1 MFEENDT
8 LRHTTDCRLFLASP
22 YLPCCGGVI
31 EHKHFMY
38 KIFTNKSQ
46 WIHICT
52 IVLLNKLCYL
62 VKSRILSGTEQFF
75 LDSQD
80 YMYYC
85 SNCNRD
91 ESNSPEFTISLYG
104 SSCDFIFILLILA
117 TLLYLSFYLLA
128 SLRQDRTPINIKR
141 KERSKNAANRI

>member
-1 MFEENDT
+1 MILLDIQQTVVF
-8 LRHTTDCRLFLASP
+8 FGQS
-22 YLPCCGGVI
+22 LPALYCGGVI
-31 EHKHFMY
+31 EYKHFMY

-52 IVLLNKLCYL
+52 IVLLNKLCSL

-75 LDSQD
+75 LHSQD

>member
-1 MFEENDT
+1 MILLDIQQTVVFSCPVPTCNV
-8 LRHTTDCRLFLASP
+8 LWWGNNL
-22 YLPCCGGVI
+22 I
-31 EHKHFMY
+31 EYKHFMY

-52 IVLLNKLCYL
+52 IVLLNKLCSL

-117 TLLYLSFYLLA
+117 TLLYLSFYFLA
-128 SLRQDRTPINIKR
+128 SLRQDGTPINIKR